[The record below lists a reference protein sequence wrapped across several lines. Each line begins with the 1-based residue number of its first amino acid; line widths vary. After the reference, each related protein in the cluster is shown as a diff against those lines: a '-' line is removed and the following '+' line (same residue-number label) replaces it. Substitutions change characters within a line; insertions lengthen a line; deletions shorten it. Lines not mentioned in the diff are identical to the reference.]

1 MDIQYT
7 IRPAR
12 DTDKL
17 KIHAMIRESI
27 AREKKLPGPSA
38 VPECFLEEFVDKVIR
53 KGNMLV
59 VENDRKEFEL
69 IGEIHSYHTSGEQ
82 TDETGSLKEFI
93 FVSRTDSESPAREK
107 ELISWLFG
115 EIQEKHHDVFRVE
128 LLTAVNHPGTVDHYK
143 KMGLTIEGN
152 YKGRMKNN
160 PEKLNLF
167 LPLSWTNP
175 SFN

>member
-1 MDIQYT
+1 MELQYT
-7 IRPAR
+7 IRQAR
-12 DTDKL
+12 DADKL
-17 KIHAMIRESI
+17 KIHSMIRESI
-27 AREKKLPGPSA
+27 AREKKLPGPST

-59 VENDRKEFEL
+59 VENDMKELEL

-82 TDETGSLKEFI
+82 TGEDNSLKEFI

-107 ELISWLFG
+107 ELVSWLFG
-115 EIQEKHHDVFRVE
+115 EIQEKHRDVFRVE
-128 LLTAVNHPGTVDHYK
+128 LLSAVNHPGTVDHYK

-152 YKGRMKNN
+152 YNGRMKHKA
-160 PEKLNLF
+160 EKLNL
-167 LPLSWTNP
+167 LIPLSWTNP